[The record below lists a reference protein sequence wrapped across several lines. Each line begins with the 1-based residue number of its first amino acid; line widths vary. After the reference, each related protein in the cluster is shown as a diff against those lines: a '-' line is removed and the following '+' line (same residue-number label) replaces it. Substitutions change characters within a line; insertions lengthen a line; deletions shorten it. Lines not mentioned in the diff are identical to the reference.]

1 MNGALRVDFNY
12 CSVEVGIG
20 HALNWNETHF
30 SPQQGRE
37 ENGGYLPPSSG
48 TKFSQNCA
56 NANNKGSWERNSA
69 HFYMQGNYRE
79 VVLDLYDV
87 LKYIIWLTTSLSVKV
102 IA

>member
-37 ENGGYLPPSSG
+37 ENAGEKKRDRL
-48 TKFSQNCA
+48 
-56 NANNKGSWERNSA
+56 
-69 HFYMQGNYRE
+69 
-79 VVLDLYDV
+79 LY
-87 LKYIIWLTTSLSVKV
+87 IN
-102 IA
+102 